1 MLEEQIKSIKGY
13 EIQIEAWG
21 YIGMIFIKYNRF
33 KKKNIMVI

>member
-21 YIGMIFIKYNRF
+21 YIGMIFTKSNRF
-33 KKKNIMVI
+33 KK